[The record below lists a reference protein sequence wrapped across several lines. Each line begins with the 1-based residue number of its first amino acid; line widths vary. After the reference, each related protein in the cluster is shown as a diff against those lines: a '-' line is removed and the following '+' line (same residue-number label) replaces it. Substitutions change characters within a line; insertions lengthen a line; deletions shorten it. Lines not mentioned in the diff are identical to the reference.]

1 MSWFCSITLMALVIA
16 YVNATPPACFLSC
29 IAEVAKTCPLQKMD
43 ITCLCAKEDS
53 VLGCMVDICPY
64 GTFFSGRDHFIGTC
78 MEHGRPS
85 ISNPHPPDPIYP
97 PKLSSSISTKPTPIS
112 SFSSTITDGS
122 LTSENSLT
130 SVSLSKPARSSI
142 VSSSTTV
149 SLSTGTTSPYWTSWT
164 TSTISSLPTSRKT
177 SIITS
182 TISSIKYKPSMT
194 WTTSTQQQIET
205 GKPESDCDS
214 DTESEDEYN
223 SDEDCEWEETQSVDA
238 DGNVIFIRRPI
249 NVPQKYRNPK
259 NNGKT
264 RKVIIKKPPQD
275 YQWKVGKDKVVR
287 VVRKLKNTPAA
298 AIPTKSKNI
307 ESNLYSHPSPTIKK
321 SRYNRYPN

>member
-78 MEHGRPS
+78 MEHGKPS

-112 SFSSTITDGS
+112 SFSSTITDG
-122 LTSENSLT
+122 L
-130 SVSLSKPARSSI
+130 VSLSKPARSSI
-142 VSSSTTV
+142 
-149 SLSTGTTSPYWTSWT
+149 
-164 TSTISSLPTSRKT
+164 
-177 SIITS
+177 
-182 TISSIKYKPSMT
+182 
-194 WTTSTQQQIET
+194 QQIET

-275 YQWKVGKDKVVR
+275 Y
-287 VVRKLKNTPAA
+287 
-298 AIPTKSKNI
+298 
-307 ESNLYSHPSPTIKK
+307 
-321 SRYNRYPN
+321 